1 MPSEKRKAR
10 KQNYFK
16 AAKQSRKVQ
25 EESPRK
31 TLLPFFDN
39 NGRGHENIFDMKYFL
54 FMVSYYK
61 TIKAAKQSRKVQ
73 EVSPRKNIIGNKG
86 VLKQQK
92 GKPLLAMQC
101 LKTII
106 YINVLKQR
114 A

>member
-10 KQNYFK
+10 KQNYF
-16 AAKQSRKVQ
+16 
-25 EESPRK
+25 
-31 TLLPFFDN
+31 
-39 NGRGHENIFDMKYFL
+39 
-54 FMVSYYK
+54 
-61 TIKAAKQSRKVQ
+61 KAAKQSRKVQ